1 MVRLGKLRQAKPKT
15 KATARQAWQDTD
27 RRSTRDVRSGNHD
40 AAKAGGGRATS
51 SRNFLTPLALR
62 VCCAGLFGCQF
73 GEPVPIT
80 PQIGRF
86 WERLV
91 TCLAQ
96 GALGLV
102 RLRNVDQRPRRG
114 CKCALT
120 NRGSPLVWF
129 LPTPRSFMRDAVR
142 ISPQWSLCGSYCA
155 PVCPLLGCFGEESFN
170 SCGEVWMNTR
180 VG

>member
-129 LPTPRSFMRDAVR
+129 LPPHA
-142 ISPQWSLCGSYCA
+142 A
-155 PVCPLLGCFGEESFN
+155 
-170 SCGEVWMNTR
+170 SCGMLSVFLRNGR
-180 VG
+180 YAAHIALRFAHSSAASAKNRSIPAGRYG